1 VRGRFQSDLSFDS
14 VSTSPDG
21 VHLYAVSVEAGKVLA
36 LDPASGAMTSSITIA
51 SHQPWVVLGI
61 T

>member
-14 VSTSPDG
+14 VTISPDG